1 MSHDACASRVKVV
14 ESGSW
19 VDTDVQQRDKF
30 VTLSTPQDRF
40 QLRRR
45 GSVLFSLGAWR
56 CATLCPRSAAVGD
69 ETASTRAIRIDS
81 ACGSAFARNNL
92 LELWRILR
100 GVQRTQTLTA
110 QQPSQ
115 HAQNEQDAKD
125 CRRSLQ
131 RASPDVA
138 RVVELGR
145 SRRPRRVAA
154 TRARNVR
161 RVIPQALTAER
172 HRDGAAAG
180 GRTASPGEVTRHHAA
195 PLPFGRRTRSD
206 GARGEARFVLAFAV

>member
-1 MSHDACASRVKVV
+1 MTHVHRGVKVV
-14 ESGSW
+14 ESGNR

-40 QLRRR
+40 QLWRSS
-45 GSVLFSLGAWR
+45 SVLFSLGAWR

-100 GVQRTQTLTA
+100 GVQRSQTLTA
-110 QQPSQ
+110 QQPPQ
-115 HAQNEQDAKD
+115 QAQNEQDAKD

-161 RVIPQALTAER
+161 RVIPQALAAER

-180 GRTASPGEVTRHHAA
+180 GRTASRGTRGDTSSRSVVTVW
-195 PLPFGRRTRSD
+195 PEDSDTRSDPRTTD
-206 GARGEARFVLAFAV
+206 GARGGS